1 MSEVEFAGLGV
12 VGQVGLKLL
21 GEVEVE
27 TLEDQRL
34 AQVGLLVV
42 IVLPGIHYYYITC
55 TPSARYFSHQW
66 QKYKE
71 MGATKPSNEFVIIN

>member
-1 MSEVEFAGLGV
+1 VAEVELAGLGV

-34 AQVGLLVV
+34 AQMGLLVV

-55 TPSARYFSHQW
+55 TLSPPYFSHQCRSISKW
-66 QKYKE
+66 E
-71 MGATKPSNEFVIIN
+71 N